1 MEIAYDHLFWL
12 LSQCFFVAILLLTLF
27 RLRTYFGLGLLYIT
41 LGVFQFLQSFAASA
55 FSVEIGPN
63 MVVSSGSMVLF
74 TGSLFAVL
82 IIYIREDALEA
93 RRVIYGLLAANLS
106 MTFLMTLFTF
116 GIDDFE
122 VNNLYNLPKEFFL
135 QNSLILTLG
144 TIIFLLD
151 AFAIIFIYETIS
163 KYFSTLFLRVLF
175 TMTLVVILDTIL
187 FSIVTSG
194 GTENFQNNFI
204 TGMFSKS
211 ISALV
216 YSGIFTL
223 YLIYFERV

>member
-12 LSQCFFVAILLLTLF
+12 LSQCFFVAVLLLTLF

-41 LGVFQFLQSFAASA
+41 LGVFQFLQSFAVSA
-55 FSVEIGPN
+55 FSVEIGHN

-82 IIYIREDALEA
+82 IIYIREDALET

-106 MTFLMTLFTF
+106 MAFLMTLFTF

-122 VNNLYNLPKEFFL
+122 VNNLYNLPKEFFN
-135 QNSLILTLG
+135 QNSLILILG

-151 AFAIIFIYETIS
+151 SFAIIFVYETIS
-163 KYFSTLFLRVLF
+163 KYFSTLFLRILF
-175 TMTLVVILDTIL
+175 TLTLVLILDTIL
-187 FSIVTSG
+187 FSFVIPG
-194 GTENFQNNFI
+194 GIENFQNNLI
-204 TGMFSKS
+204 TGIFSKS
-211 ISALV
+211 TAALV
-216 YSGIFTL
+216 Y
-223 YLIYFERV
+223 